1 MKQKWMSKRWFAGM
15 IAMVLGS
22 MIMLHIPSP
31 LSLGEAVL
39 PEAKAHEQEKPSPAE
54 PSIDAII
61 KGAYADSI
69 RATGQAPLAPI
80 PEVKPSPASFSTV
93 KPKTVKETKK
103 VEPDKVVYL
112 TFDDGPSPLTD
123 QVLEILQEEK
133 VKATFFVLGEQAKR
147 SPEVITR
154 IVDAG
159 HALGNHTYDHKYD
172 VLYASFGHFWKQIKA
187 TEEVLRGITGTRT
200 PLVRAPG
207 GTYGHFDQTYFDLL
221 EQGGYRVF
229 DWNVDSG
236 DSKRKGVPAAEII
249 SNVKGSRLQNHMVVL
264 LHDGKGHGESVK
276 ALPEIIRFYKKQ
288 GYVFRT
294 LSTEQSPV
302 QFAVSPAMKDKSR
315 LKPSKNWIAAHVT
328 PNSALFGPALPLK
341 VEAGGVQTKLAA
353 GEYELVKQ
361 QYWVP
366 VRSAMEQLGAEV
378 RWNGNSERAVINWGD
393 ASVTLDVKE
402 SVLTTERDG
411 VTFVTEIAGV
421 DRKNDALWIPLRPLL
436 QALGHPLIQA
446 SSTIDEH
453 WVKAL

>member
-1 MKQKWMSKRWFAGM
+1 MKQKWISKRWFAGM
-15 IAMVLGS
+15 IATVLGS
-22 MIMLHIPSP
+22 MIMLHMPFP
-31 LSLGEAVL
+31 PSLGEVVL
-39 PEAKAHEQEKPSPAE
+39 PEAKAHETENTPPAK
-54 PSIDAII
+54 PSIDTTI
-61 KGAYADSI
+61 KEVHADSI
-69 RATGQAPLAPI
+69 QATEEADSVPV
-80 PEVKPSPASFSTV
+80 PEVEPAPVSLSAA
-93 KPKTVKETKK
+93 KPKAVKETRKA
-103 VEPDKVVYL
+103 EPDKIVYL

-133 VKATFFVLGEQAKR
+133 VKATFFVLGEQAKG
-147 SPEVITR
+147 SPEIITR
-154 IVDAG
+154 IVDGG

-187 TEEVLRGITGTRT
+187 TEEVLREITGTRT
-200 PLVRAPG
+200 SLVRAPG

-221 EQGGYRVF
+221 EQGGYTVF

-236 DSKRKGVPAAEII
+236 DSKRKGVPATEIV
-249 SNVKGSRLQNHMVVL
+249 SNVKGSRLQNKMIVL
-264 LHDGKGHGESVK
+264 LHDGKGHAESVK
-276 ALPEIIRFYKKQ
+276 ALPEIIHFYKKQ

-294 LSTEQSPV
+294 LSSEQPAV
-302 QFAVSPAMKDKSR
+302 HFAVSPAMKDKAR
-315 LKPSKNWIAAHVT
+315 LQPSKDWVAANVS

-378 RWNGNSERAVINWGD
+378 RWNGKEQSAVIKWGD

-402 SVLTTERDG
+402 GVLTNERDG
-411 VTFVTEIAGV
+411 VTFVTKIAGV
-421 DRKNDALWIPLRPLL
+421 ERKNDALWIPLRPLL
-436 QALGHPLIQA
+436 QALGHPVIQA